1 MTDRTKAPNTHEITL
16 PVIPAIQEVKLPNGV
31 QSTLLNQGTQPVVL
45 LEIVIPIGRHNEPI
59 PGISYYL
66 AKMLTEGTKAR
77 SSEEIASVFDF
88 YGSHLE
94 VSPTL
99 DSIHIKLYTLT
110 KFFQELSGILL
121 ELLQESIFPE
131 REFEVV
137 KNIRIQ
143 QILQQHARNN
153 AYAGLK
159 FRESLFGVDHPY
171 GEIISVEKARKIS
184 IDDLRQFSGALL
196 ARPEIFLAGL
206 VGDREIKI
214 LSDRFGQADFGYSLK
229 AGTFQSA
236 KGTSEKITR
245 EDSTQASIK
254 HGDYTISR
262 SHADTHKLKITNSL
276 LGGFFGSRL
285 MKNIR
290 EEKGLTYGI
299 HSSVVHLK
307 DASYWQVS
315 TEVLRDKVELARTE
329 ITNEIVRLQDTPP
342 SADELDTVLNYLKGK
357 LLTTFDTPFNTMN
370 VIKNVKLAGLDA
382 GYFEAYQNTL
392 LSISG
397 EDISEMAAK
406 YIDTENAIWTTVQ

>member
-1 MTDRTKAPNTHEITL
+1 
-16 PVIPAIQEVKLPNGV
+16 
-31 QSTLLNQGTQPVVL
+31 
-45 LEIVIPIGRHNEPI
+45 
-59 PGISYYL
+59 

-196 ARPEIFLAGL
+196 ARP
-206 VGDREIKI
+206 
-214 LSDRFGQADFGYSLK
+214 
-229 AGTFQSA
+229 
-236 KGTSEKITR
+236 
-245 EDSTQASIK
+245 
-254 HGDYTISR
+254 
-262 SHADTHKLKITNSL
+262 
-276 LGGFFGSRL
+276 
-285 MKNIR
+285 
-290 EEKGLTYGI
+290 
-299 HSSVVHLK
+299 
-307 DASYWQVS
+307 
-315 TEVLRDKVELARTE
+315 
-329 ITNEIVRLQDTPP
+329 
-342 SADELDTVLNYLKGK
+342 
-357 LLTTFDTPFNTMN
+357 
-370 VIKNVKLAGLDA
+370 
-382 GYFEAYQNTL
+382 
-392 LSISG
+392 
-397 EDISEMAAK
+397 
-406 YIDTENAIWTTVQ
+406 